1 MYYLRSYQKNDGE
14 IYVTPDDFEEFVRN
28 MSWKELCKEKKDII
42 EDIYHFLRDIGFIG
56 SYLNIPIPTQ
66 LHLKLMGKMSTSN
79 ADAFMAEFVT
89 LQILTNLIL
98 VQKDEIFM
106 RMYLKR
112 IRMVIF
118 IREFI
123 SKETNMIDDM
133 IYGKFGESLIDIE
146 RTLVRFVANNN
157 IF

>member
-98 VQKDEIFM
+98 VQKDEIRM

>member
-98 VQKDEIFM
+98 VQKDEILM